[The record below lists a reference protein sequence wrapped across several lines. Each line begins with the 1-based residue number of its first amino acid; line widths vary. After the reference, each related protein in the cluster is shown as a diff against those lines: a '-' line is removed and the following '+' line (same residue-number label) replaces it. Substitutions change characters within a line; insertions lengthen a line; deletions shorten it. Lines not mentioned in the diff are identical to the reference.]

1 MLRFYGIRFNNQ
13 GAPERFTLTFALR
26 ESLNAGL
33 QIFDYYREDLKKAQ
47 EAIGEEI
54 NKMFQNSGKKSRI
67 SNPFRLTVAKWFR
80 TRDMIRFICQKNT
93 LSRQRL
99 EIARLLNT
107 PDSIVEKWQRIELI
121 LWEGLSS
128 LEQKRQE
135 EELGDPES
143 ELNLILQMVGLFFL
157 EQDDEMPPA
166 NLQLQFIRNQ
176 FPKIIWKKKDGFSA
190 ASNPFWLP
198 KNTHCRASYLANRI
212 SMRLSQLA
220 GNIALAELPLKSRL
234 ELKAAEIAAPTQ
246 QLPSQSF
253 SFGTLLPKALPDE
266 LRMEFEGDESRGKQ
280 LSFLPETA
288 AETLLS
294 LQKMI
299 QKRFWHDGVKHLMAI
314 FRQLAERSAA
324 GLCEFDTEDHFRLI
338 TKSKRKGSYS
348 DKQQTVLN
356 GVLTTLFQLRL
367 KRCWN
372 RGDQPREICSPF
384 ILELCCESA
393 PHRSCFPIRKLMLDP
408 IFCPGQDNPF
418 RLGGHLTLIPDALF
432 QESIHK
438 HALLPGLSSFFAGV
452 WLIDFQRDQGVIEK
466 STQEIVEGGAFNITP
481 ANKYRMTGKL
491 KSELAYME
499 EKCYISGYRLIEDTH
514 GNPWDD
520 RHRFSAPEGVIA
532 AISEQMKQVQLNPY
546 PERLIA

>member
-33 QIFDYYREDLKKAQ
+33 QILDYYQEDSKQ
-47 EAIGEEI
+47 TQSAIGEEI
-54 NKMFQNSGKKSRI
+54 NKLFQNSGSKSRI
-67 SNPFRLTVAKWFR
+67 SSPFRLTVAKWFR
-80 TRDMIRFICQKNT
+80 TRDMIRFICRKKELGPQK
-93 LSRQRL
+93 LA
-99 EIARLLNT
+99 IARLLNT
-107 PDSIVEKWQRIELI
+107 PESIVEKWLKIEL
-121 LWEGLSS
+121 LLLEGLSGMG
-128 LEQKRQE
+128 QKRQE
-135 EELGDPES
+135 EALGNPES

-176 FPKIIWKKKDGFSA
+176 FPKTIWKKKDGFSA

-198 KNTHCRASYLANRI
+198 KNPYCRASYLANR
-212 SMRLSQLA
+212 MMMGLSRQA
-220 GNIALAELPLKSRL
+220 GDFALAEVPLETILPPKPP
-234 ELKAAEIAAPTQ
+234 PTGA
-246 QLPSQSF
+246 F
-253 SFGTLLPKALPDE
+253 SFDVLLPKELPDE
-266 LRMEFEGDESRGKQ
+266 LRLEFQGDDSRNTQ

-299 QKRFWHDGVKHLMAI
+299 QKRFFHEGVKHLMAI
-314 FRQLAERSAA
+314 FRQLAERSTA
-324 GLCEFDTEDHFRLI
+324 GLCEFDTEKHFKLI

-367 KRCWN
+367 KRFWK
-372 RGDQPREICSPF
+372 RDDHPREISNPF
-384 ILELCCESA
+384 MLELCSESD
-393 PHRSCFPIRKLMLDP
+393 PDRSCFPIRKLMLDP
-408 IFCPGQDNPF
+408 IFSPGQDNPF
-418 RLGGHLTLIPDALF
+418 RLGGHLTLIPEALF

-438 HALLPGLSSFFAGV
+438 HTLLPGLSSFIAGV
-452 WLIDFQRDQGVIEK
+452 WLIDFQKDQGVIEK
-466 STQEIVEGGAFNITP
+466 STREIVEGGAFNITP
-481 ANKYRMTGKL
+481 ANKYRMVGKL

-499 EKCYISGYRLIEDTH
+499 EKCYISGYSLIEDKN

-520 RHRFSAPEGVIA
+520 RHRFSAPDGVVA
-532 AISEQMKQVQLNPY
+532 AITEKMKQTQLNPY

>member
-13 GAPERFTLTFALR
+13 GAPERFTVTFALR

-33 QIFDYYREDLKKAQ
+33 QIFDYYKEDYQKAQ

-54 NKMFQNSGKKSRI
+54 NKLFQNSGIGSRI
-67 SNPFRLTVAKWFR
+67 TGPFRLTVAKWFR
-80 TRDMIRFICQKNT
+80 TKDMIRFICQKKT
-93 LSRQRL
+93 FSQHKL

-107 PDSIVEKWQRIELI
+107 PETIVEKWLRIELI
-121 LWEGLSS
+121 LLERLSGLG
-128 LEQKRQE
+128 QKRQE
-135 EELGDPES
+135 EELGNPES

-198 KNTHCRASYLANRI
+198 KNPYCRASYLANRVM
-212 SMRLSQLA
+212 MRLSQQA
-220 GNIALAELPLKSRL
+220 GNFAPAQVPLK
-234 ELKAAEIAAPTQ
+234 AIAPPP
-246 QLPSQSF
+246 LPSTQTF
-253 SFGTLLPKALPDE
+253 SFGVLLPKELPDE
-266 LRMEFEGDESRGKQ
+266 LRLEFQSDENRSKQ

-299 QKRFWHDGVKHLMAI
+299 QKRFLHEGVKHLMAI
-314 FRQLAERSAA
+314 FRQLAERSTA
-324 GLCEFDTEDHFRLI
+324 GLCEFDTENHFRLI
-338 TKSKRKGSYS
+338 TKSKRKGAYS
-348 DKQQTVLN
+348 EKQQSVLN

-367 KRCWN
+367 KRFWK
-372 RGDQPREICSPF
+372 RDDQPREISNPF
-384 ILELCCESA
+384 MLELCCESD
-393 PHRSCFPIRKLMLDP
+393 PDRSCFPIRKLMLDP

-418 RLGGHLTLIPDALF
+418 RLGGHLTLIPEALF

-452 WLIDFQRDQGVIEK
+452 WLIDFQRDQGVFEK
-466 STQEIVEGGAFNITP
+466 STREIVEGGAFNITP
-481 ANKYRMTGKL
+481 ANKYRMAGKL

-499 EKCYISGYRLIEDTH
+499 EKCYISDYSLIEDKH

-520 RHRFSAPEGVIA
+520 RHRFSAPEGVVA
-532 AISEQMKQVQLNPY
+532 AITEKTEQFQMNPY